1 MELSAPFFAACGA
14 ISALVAL
21 IAWAGDRRRRKRR
34 DPDAVGFVDWTSVF
48 FFAVFAAVL
57 LLGGAARAWLSAG
70 T

>member
-14 ISALVAL
+14 ISVLVAL

-48 FFAVFAAVL
+48 FFALFAAVL